1 MLGPHPRELQTFL
14 AQRPSPANHPRRTD
28 TNHLTISM
36 RPHFFPSILLATTA
50 ALLPGAL
57 GTAAAAP
64 ARIRDVRVEQ
74 QEFGRLPDGQVVEVF
89 TLHNASGLSVRVM
102 THGATLIAVETPDRA
117 GNFANI
123 TLFLDTFAD
132 YLAGHPVFGSVVGR
146 YANRIAGAKFTIDG
160 IAHAVTLNAP
170 PHHIHGGK
178 NGFHKRVWA
187 ARPLR
192 ATDSAGV
199 ELTLASADGEEGFP
213 GALQAKVVYRL
224 TNRDEL
230 FMEYTATT
238 DKPTHVNLT
247 NHAYW
252 NLAGAGNSDALGH
265 RLTIHADRYL
275 PSDNLKIPTGELAPV
290 RGTPMDFTTPHTV
303 GERIAQVA
311 GGGYDHCYVV
321 NLKPGETL
329 VAAALVEDPK
339 SGRVMEVFTTEP
351 GVQLYTAN
359 HVSDKLKGAGKP
371 YGKHHALCLEAQKYP
386 NTSNQPSFPASLLRP
401 GETYRQVTM
410 HKFTV
415 AK

>member
-1 MLGPHPRELQTFL
+1 
-14 AQRPSPANHPRRTD
+14 
-28 TNHLTISM
+28 M
-36 RPHFFPSILLATTA
+36 RPNLLQSLLLGTLFTMLTQSSATA
-50 ALLPGAL
+50 AE
-57 GTAAAAP
+57 AAP
-64 ARIRDVRVEQ
+64 RVREVRVEQ
-74 QEFGRLPDGQVVEVF
+74 REFGKMPDGQSVEVF
-89 TLHNASGLSVRVM
+89 TLHNANGLAARVM
-102 THGATLIAVETPDRA
+102 THGATLIGVETPDRA

-160 IAHAVTLNAP
+160 VTHAVTLNAA
-170 PHHIHGGK
+170 PHHIHGG
-178 NGFHKRVWA
+178 NQGFHKRVWT

-192 ATDSAGV
+192 EADSAGV
-199 ELTLASADGEEGFP
+199 ELTLTAADGEEGFP
-213 GALQAKVVYRL
+213 GKLQAKVVYRL

-252 NLAGAGNSDALGH
+252 NLAGAGNGDALGH
-265 RLTIHADRYL
+265 RLTIHADQYL
-275 PSDNLKIPTGELAPV
+275 PSDDKKIPTGELASV
-290 RGTPMDFTTPHTV
+290 RGTPMDFTTPHPL

-321 NLKPGETL
+321 NRKPGETL
-329 VAAALVEDPK
+329 VLAARVEDPK
-339 SGRVMEVFTTEP
+339 SGRVMDVFTTEP
-351 GVQLYTAN
+351 GVQLYAAN
-359 HVSDKLKGAGKP
+359 HVSEKLKGAGKP
-371 YGKHHALCLEAQKYP
+371 YGKHHAICLEAQKFP
-386 NTSNQPSFPASLLRP
+386 NSPNQPNFPSSLLRP

-410 HKFTV
+410 HKFSV